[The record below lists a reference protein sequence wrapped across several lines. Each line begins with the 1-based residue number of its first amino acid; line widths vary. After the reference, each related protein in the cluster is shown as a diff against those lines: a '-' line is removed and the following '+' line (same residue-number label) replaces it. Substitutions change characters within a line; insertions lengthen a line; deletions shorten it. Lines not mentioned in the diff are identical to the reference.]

1 MAIDIEQIE
10 HTIGYTFKNKDLL
23 QQAFVRRSYSE
34 EYGGQNNEVLEFI
47 GDKALDLAVVRL
59 MMMRFGEITEDKE
72 WSEFKL
78 TNPKYFKTRL
88 GEGKFTDIK
97 KLLVQKKTL
106 SKCIDRLGFHKQLI
120 MGKGDIEQGVENQ
133 DSVKEDLFEA
143 IIGAIALDCDFNMER
158 IAYVVDAMLDV
169 LAFFKNEDF
178 NANYD
183 GNYVSWLQEWTQS
196 QGYGLPN
203 YTYTLNTDDN
213 SFTCRLTITGKDGF
227 RHFELGDGFS
237 HAKAR
242 AVVAYKTFIYLRE
255 QGIIKNRFE
264 EAVGKPYFEE
274 SIRQLNELYQ
284 KKLIAK
290 PEYSFNEEHDEN
302 GDSIWFCTLTVEGF
316 EKKVEEGSNS
326 KKDAQR
332 FAAYNFLC
340 YIMGIE
346 EELEEN

>member
-1 MAIDIEQIE
+1 MAIDIEKIE
-10 HTIGYTFKNKDLL
+10 HTINYHFKNKDLL

-34 EYGGQNNEVLEFI
+34 EHGGQNNEVLEFI

-59 MMMRFGEITEDKE
+59 MMLRFGEITEGKE
-72 WSEFKL
+72 WNEFKL
-78 TNPKYFKTRL
+78 NSSKYFKTKL

-143 IIGAIALDCDFNMER
+143 IIGAVTVDCDYDMR
-158 IAYVVDAMLDV
+158 IIVPVVDVMLDF

-178 NANYD
+178 NAEYD

-196 QGYGLPN
+196 QGYGLPD
-203 YTYTLNTDDN
+203 YVYKEDPIDHL
-213 SFTCRLTITGKDGF
+213 FTCGLTITGKDGF
-227 RHFELGDGFS
+227 KFVELGEGYS

-242 AVVAYKTFIYLRE
+242 ADVAYRAFMYLRE
-255 QGIIKNRFE
+255 HGKIKNKFE
-264 EAVGKPYFEE
+264 DAVGKPFFDEA
-274 SIRQLNELYQ
+274 IRQVNELYQ

-290 PEYSFNEEHDEN
+290 PEYSFSEEHDEDGN
-302 GDSIWFCTLTVEGF
+302 SIWFCVLTVEGF

-332 FAAYNFLC
+332 FAAYSFLC
-340 YIMGIE
+340 YIMGLDE
-346 EELEEN
+346 E